1 MLPSCLTLCVVSQE
15 AQRSCAQQLYPPA
28 AAKPG
33 CQGLKLP
40 LDGGPQ
46 GTVNFTADLKYA

>member
-1 MLPSCLTLCVVSQE
+1 MLPSCLALCAVSQE
-15 AQRSCAQQLYPPA
+15 TEHLCVQQLYPPA
-28 AAKPG
+28 SAKSG

-46 GTVNFTADLKYA
+46 GTVNFTADLQHA